1 MEIEV
6 RLFATFRD
14 HLPRDSGSFSFRKGL
29 EKEMALSEIVE
40 EISLPPDIPKIFIV
54 NGNVVTGEYVLRDGD
69 VVSIFPPV
77 AGG

>member
-14 HLPRDSGSFSFRKGL
+14 YLPQDSASFSFKKSL
-29 EKEMALSEIVE
+29 DKEMAVSKIAE
-40 EISLPPDIPKIFIV
+40 EIGLPPDVPKIFIV
-54 NGNVVTGEYVLRDGD
+54 NGNVVTEEYMPHDGD

>member
-14 HLPRDSGSFSFRKGL
+14 YLPKGSGASFKKSLREGMAVDRIADEIHLPSDT
-29 EKEMALSEIVE
+29 
-40 EISLPPDIPKIFIV
+40 PKIFIV
-54 NGNVVTGEYVLRDGD
+54 NGNVVTGDYMVGDGD
-69 VVSIFPPV
+69 ILSIFPPV

>member
-14 HLPRDSGSFSFRKGL
+14 HLPEDSAPSFKKQL
-29 EKEMALSEIVE
+29 ENETAVDTVAE
-40 EISLPPDIPKIFIV
+40 EINLPRDIPKIFIV
-54 NGNVVTGEYVLRDGD
+54 NGNVVTGEYMLRDGD

>member
-14 HLPRDSGSFSFRKGL
+14 YLPKDSGASFKKSLQAGTAVERI
-29 EKEMALSEIVE
+29 ADEIR
-40 EISLPPDIPKIFIV
+40 LPSDTPKIFIV
-54 NGNVVTGEYVLRDGD
+54 NGNVVRGDYVVRDGD
-69 VVSIFPPV
+69 IVSIFPPV

>member
-14 HLPRDSGSFSFRKGL
+14 YLPQGTGSTFMKKL
-29 EKEMALSEIVE
+29 EKETAVE
-40 EISLPPDIPKIFIV
+40 KIADEISLPADMPKIFIV
-54 NGNVVTGEYVLRDGD
+54 NGHVVTGEYLLHDGD
-69 VVSIFPPV
+69 IVSIFPPV